1 MNFVV
6 LKCTQKLC
14 SLPICA
20 LVPRTSGR
28 TRQAIHSSQ
37 VKFFKM
43 TTAVL
48 KFDAIT
54 NEDRGLF
61 DGIQSE
67 VLSQLQQSISSDKGA
82 SGEDNV
88 GQFVTYL
95 TTYNPEKLKKA
106 GYSPADFTWNTWK
119 VFTYTAACI
128 PPDHIAQSSLVQIL
142 LALQAAEAPW
152 KDLPEFGMFM
162 RDEWNESEMTSSTE
176 PLCTY
181 YLAEHPMLTSV
192 HPPTGP
198 TFEAVDQSS
207 ASDNVNRPELSLD
220 EWVNLNA
227 FIARIFRDVDSSF
240 RTFGIWE
247 LRSGLEGDAT
257 KDDKGK
263 PLPQASVDTKVRV
276 AAEWIIRA
284 GDRLWKDSLLG
295 VWADS
300 TETRAYVGGDL
311 IPATNGLNL
320 ERWGFWKRRFAEVRG
335 VVQDQAAKE
344 AVGQALEVMTALE
357 KKAAEAV

>member
-1 MNFVV
+1 M
-6 LKCTQKLC
+6 
-14 SLPICA
+14 
-20 LVPRTSGR
+20 
-28 TRQAIHSSQ
+28 
-37 VKFFKM
+37 
-43 TTAVL
+43 

-67 VLSQLQQSISSDKGA
+67 VLSQLQQTLSSDKEV
-82 SGEDNV
+82 SGEGKV
-88 GQFVTYL
+88 GQFVKYL

-106 GYSPADFTWNTWK
+106 GYSPADFTWNMWK

-128 PPDHIAQSSLVQIL
+128 PPDHTAQNVLVQIL

-162 RDEWNESEMTSSTE
+162 RDEWNESETTSSTE
-176 PLCTY
+176 PPWAY
-181 YLAEHPMLTSV
+181 HLAELSMLISA
-192 HPPTGP
+192 HLPTGP

-207 ASDNVNRPELSLD
+207 ASDKVNQPELSLD
-220 EWVNLNA
+220 EWLNLNA
-227 FIARIFRDVDSSF
+227 FIARVFRNVDSSF

-247 LRSGLEGDAT
+247 LRAGLEGDVT
-257 KDDKGK
+257 KDNEGK

-335 VVQDQAAKE
+335 VVQDQGATD
-344 AVGQALEVMTALE
+344 AVRQALEVMTAWE
-357 KKAAEAV
+357 KKAAEAL